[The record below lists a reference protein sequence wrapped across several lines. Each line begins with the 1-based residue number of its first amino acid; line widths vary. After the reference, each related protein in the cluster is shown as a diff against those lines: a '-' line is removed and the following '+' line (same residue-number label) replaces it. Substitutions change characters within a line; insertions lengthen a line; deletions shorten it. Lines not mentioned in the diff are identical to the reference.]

1 MYVSVLCEPFM
12 LARVTGYRAY
22 VRCSLPS
29 AGGAASNLCL
39 ASRAALPVAGAKA
52 DAGWNGF
59 LWPLGRSLSAAE
71 TRAAER
77 SSLPLLIGAE
87 KHTQLFRLGFCV
99 FTVCK
104 KAGFLLPTP

>member
-12 LARVTGYRAY
+12 LARVTGYRAS
-22 VRCSLPS
+22 VRCSLPT
-29 AGGAASNLCL
+29 AGAAINLCL
-39 ASRAALPVAGAKA
+39 ARAALPVAGVKA

-59 LWPLGRSLSAAE
+59 LWPLGRARSAAE

-87 KHTQLFRLGFCV
+87 KHTQRRREI
-99 FTVCK
+99 
-104 KAGFLLPTP
+104 